1 MVTHSTQAD
10 PVLPQVNEVPPIST
24 LAGCQSTDSA
34 GEDTG
39 GTDSPRK
46 GPPQFGGTGFQ
57 PVVSVL
63 RHIFFRSTGVS
74 PVVSVLRHILC
85 LAPLLIAGCG
95 SPSKA
100 NIELRKQNQQLNE
113 RIAQLEQDDAA
124 AHARIEGLEKRT
136 AAPATQR
143 TLDSIYTVHSIKLG
157 RLCIANPAGIKV
169 YVTPQDQDG
178 DAAKAP
184 GRVTIEAADLA
195 DPNNRVL
202 DRWELGSAEL
212 KSRWRS
218 LGPLQAFVL
227 ELPWKTAP
235 GTSEIEVR
243 VTFQD
248 GLTDR
253 VFRAVQK
260 MAWEGK

>member
-1 MVTHSTQAD
+1 MG
-10 PVLPQVNEVPPIST
+10 VLS
-24 LAGCQSTDSA
+24 
-34 GEDTG
+34 
-39 GTDSPRK
+39 
-46 GPPQFGGTGFQ
+46 
-57 PVVSVL
+57 
-63 RHIFFRSTGVS
+63 
-74 PVVSVLRHILC
+74 LC
-85 LAPLLIAGCG
+85 LTPLLLAGCG

-100 NIELRKQNQQLNE
+100 NLELRKLNQQLNE
-113 RIAQLEQDDAA
+113 KIGTLEQENTAA
-124 AHARIEGLEKRT
+124 RARIEGLEKRA

-143 TLDSIYTVHSIKLG
+143 TLDHIYTVHSIKLG
-157 RLCIANPAGIKV
+157 RLCLANPTGIKV
-169 YVTPQDQDG
+169 YLTPQDQDG
-178 DAAKAP
+178 DPAKAP

-202 DRWELGSAEL
+202 DRWELRSAEL
-212 KSRWRS
+212 KPRWRS

-260 MAWEGK
+260 MEWEGK